1 LRSAPSAEDLEM
13 IDTSSKKV
21 SKKEVAKNKGKRGKK
36 AKAEE
41 ESEKSEEEG
50 EWDDDQV
57 LTAS

>member
-1 LRSAPSAEDLEM
+1 M

-36 AKAEE
+36 AIAEE

-50 EWDDDQV
+50 EWDDEEV

>member
-36 AKAEE
+36 AIAEE

-50 EWDDDQV
+50 EWDDEEV